1 MNQRLSDIWKFITYD
16 IWRITES
23 EVTRTKFSIYNI
35 IKTIYLCVNRFN
47 KDRIV
52 NKASALTYST
62 LLAIVP
68 ILAIVFAIAR
78 GFGVSTLMESQFRD
92 GFGGSTEAT
101 DIILQFVDS
110 YLSQTKNGIF
120 IGVGLVMLLWTVLN
134 LVSNIEITFNRIW
147 QVKKGRSMY
156 RKITDY
162 FSMFLLMPILIVV
175 SGGLSIFVGTMLKS
189 MADFVL
195 LAPILKFLIRLIPFV
210 LTWLMFTG
218 LYIFMP
224 NTKVKFKHALISGIL
239 AGSAY
244 QAFQFLYISSQLWV
258 SKYNAIYGSFAALPM
273 FLLWLQISWTICL
286 FGAELTY
293 AGQNIRN
300 FSFDRDTQN
309 ISRRYRD
316 FISILIDR
324 KSVV

>member
-1 MNQRLSDIWKFITYD
+1 
-16 IWRITES
+16 
-23 EVTRTKFSIYNI
+23 
-35 IKTIYLCVNRFN
+35 
-47 KDRIV
+47 
-52 NKASALTYST
+52 
-62 LLAIVP
+62 
-68 ILAIVFAIAR
+68 
-78 GFGVSTLMESQFRD
+78 
-92 GFGGSTEAT
+92 
-101 DIILQFVDS
+101 
-110 YLSQTKNGIF
+110 
-120 IGVGLVMLLWTVLN
+120 MLLWTVLN

-258 SKYNAIYGSFAALPM
+258 SKYNAIYGSFSRSPDVLVMVADIMDHLPVRCRADVCRPEHPQ
-273 FLLWLQISWTICL
+273 LQFRQRYAEHQSPLPRFHIYLNHVSYSQTFRKQRNAFTPPKRYPKNIASR
-286 FGAELTY
+286 FG
-293 AGQNIRN
+293 
-300 FSFDRDTQN
+300 
-309 ISRRYRD
+309 
-316 FISILIDR
+316 
-324 KSVV
+324 